1 MHELSIAM
9 SIVEIATDH
18 ALKDGAEIV
27 TEIEIEVGDL
37 SGVETEALDFA
48 MEAAIKDTICRHA
61 KWNIVHIG
69 AKAFCPEKKK
79 EYDVSDLYSS
89 CPFCGEYG
97 HELKQGKEMR
107 VKSLIVE

>member
-18 ALKDGAEIV
+18 AQKDGAERV
-27 TEIEIEVGDL
+27 TEIDIEVGSL
-37 SGVETEALDFA
+37 SGVVVEALDFA
-48 MEAAIKDTICRHA
+48 MEVAIKDTICRDA
-61 KWNIVHIG
+61 KWNIILIE
-69 AKAFCPEKKK
+69 AKAFCAGKKK
-79 EYDVSDLYSS
+79 EYDVSDLYSP

-107 VKSLIVE
+107 VKSLLVE